1 LPIIT
6 DTTYKAEN
14 AYNILQGYFLKK
26 DLKNFHRW
34 LIASD
39 LNSDKKLLPYVERM
53 VVANLNE

>member
-1 LPIIT
+1 MIT

-14 AYNILQGYFLKK
+14 AYNMLQGYFIKK
-26 DLKNFHRW
+26 DSKNFHRW

-53 VVANLNE
+53 VANLNE